1 MRLNA
6 SLLLC
11 AGALAFISCT
21 RTASPATAD
30 TAVTPLPA
38 SVSAGEGAP
47 FVFNSSTT
55 LWIDADSATRAL
67 YSEMAGGLSM
77 ASSPDESNSV
87 RFILTPEAETDSTFE
102 GYTLT
107 IDNNAITAT
116 APNPSGL
123 FYALQTIR
131 DLRDESEAIAPA
143 TINDAP
149 RLAYRGMMLD
159 VSRHFRDKEFIKK
172 QIDAMARVKLNNLHL
187 HLTDA
192 AGWRMEI
199 KAYPRLT
206 SLAAWRKGATWKE
219 WDTTGKQYAEEGSP
233 EASGGYFTQDDL
245 RELVAYAAQR
255 HINIVPEIEMPSHSE
270 EVLTAYPSLSCTG
283 TPYVHSDF
291 CVGNDSVF
299 VFIER
304 VLDEVMAVFP
314 SKLIHIGG
322 DEAPKTAWHKCPKC
336 KSRMAREG
344 LKSVDELQSYMIHRV
359 EDYLNAHGRDLLGWD
374 EIMEGGLTPN
384 ATVMSWRGTEG
395 GERAAAEGHRV
406 IMTPGA
412 YCYLDS
418 NQDAPYS
425 QPLTIGG
432 YLPLEKIY
440 GYDPA
445 PDSIPQLKDHLY
457 GLQGNLWCEHI
468 VTDSLAEYQLW
479 PRMVA
484 IAEAAWT
491 PQERRDYES
500 FRPRA
505 IRVAER
511 MNAEGYYAFNPADE
525 IGNRP
530 EYADTLRHLAYG
542 KKVIYNEPYWTNYT
556 AAGEK
561 TLTDGLRGGW
571 AYNDSRWQG
580 FMRQTSERVDVTI
593 DMEQPTRITSI
604 SADFMQICGPDVW
617 MPKQVII
624 SVSDD
629 GKNYT
634 TLATIDHEVVRTE
647 EISFETFGWTG
658 EATARYIRYQAIADH
673 GVIFIDEIVVK

>member
-67 YSEMAGGLSM
+67 YSEMVGGLSM
-77 ASSPDESNSV
+77 ASSPEESNSV

-336 KSRMAREG
+336 KNRMAREG

-359 EDYLNAHGRDLLGWD
+359 EDYLNAHGRD
-374 EIMEGGLTPN
+374 
-384 ATVMSWRGTEG
+384 
-395 GERAAAEGHRV
+395 HR
-406 IMTPGA
+406 
-412 YCYLDS
+412 DS
-418 NQDAPYS
+418 
-425 QPLTIGG
+425 
-432 YLPLEKIY
+432 
-440 GYDPA
+440 
-445 PDSIPQLKDHLY
+445 
-457 GLQGNLWCEHI
+457 
-468 VTDSLAEYQLW
+468 
-479 PRMVA
+479 
-484 IAEAAWT
+484 
-491 PQERRDYES
+491 
-500 FRPRA
+500 
-505 IRVAER
+505 
-511 MNAEGYYAFNPADE
+511 
-525 IGNRP
+525 
-530 EYADTLRHLAYG
+530 
-542 KKVIYNEPYWTNYT
+542 
-556 AAGEK
+556 
-561 TLTDGLRGGW
+561 
-571 AYNDSRWQG
+571 
-580 FMRQTSERVDVTI
+580 
-593 DMEQPTRITSI
+593 
-604 SADFMQICGPDVW
+604 
-617 MPKQVII
+617 
-624 SVSDD
+624 
-629 GKNYT
+629 
-634 TLATIDHEVVRTE
+634 
-647 EISFETFGWTG
+647 
-658 EATARYIRYQAIADH
+658 
-673 GVIFIDEIVVK
+673 